1 MCDMVVVQASSDC
14 PEAQE
19 VEAVEQFGITEE
31 EVSLGQM
38 RQSGQRSGCYADLQR
53 QDSSV

>member
-1 MCDMVVVQASSDC
+1 MCDMVVVQASGDC
-14 PEAQE
+14 PEAHE